1 MCGIGSFFIKDEMKY
16 KNIFFDLDDTLWAF
30 SDNSRETFKEM
41 YDKYNFNRYFD
52 SFEQY
57 YSIYEKRNIEL
68 WDLYGKKKI
77 TKEELNWT
85 RFSHPLNV
93 AGINDD
99 VLIKTYMDNFFAV
112 VPTKERLMPGAN
124 EILEYLYPKYN
135 LYILSNGFR
144 ELQALKMKSSG
155 IYHYFKKII
164 LSEDINVMKP
174 YPEIFHF
181 ALSATQSELKESL
194 MVGDSFENDIRGAK
208 GVGMVQVYYNIDKQ
222 IQLPFEPTFT
232 INDLIVLRDI
242 L

>member
-1 MCGIGSFFIKDEMKY
+1 MKY

-30 SDNSRETFKEM
+30 SENSRETFIEM

-52 SFEQY
+52 SFQHY
-57 YSIYEKRNIEL
+57 YTIYEKRNVDL
-68 WDLYGKKKI
+68 WKLYGKKEI
-77 TKEELNWT
+77 TKDELNWT
-85 RFSHPLNV
+85 RFSHPLNEV
-93 AGINDD
+93 GVKDD
-99 VLIKTYMDNFFAV
+99 ILVKTYMDNFFAV
-112 VPTKERLMPGAN
+112 VPTKEKLMPGAK
-124 EILEYLYPKYN
+124 EILEYLYPRYN

-181 ALSATQSELKESL
+181 ALSATQSDLRQSV
-194 MVGDSFENDIRGAK
+194 MVGDNWVNDIEGAR
-208 GVGMVQVYYNIDKQ
+208 GVGMDQVYYV
-222 IQLPFEPTFT
+222 LPDSQTPVFEPTF
-232 INDLIVLRDI
+232 LIRGLEELRGI